1 MLAVTPSSVLKI
13 AQYITD
19 NLFRLDTDKQLGKV
33 LMDLFSL
40 KNKVAIV
47 TGGNGGIGYGIA
59 CGLASVGGSIVIAA
73 RNPSKTAN
81 AAERIRSEY
90 GVKVLELGVDVRRE
104 NQITSMV
111 EKALD
116 YFSRIDV
123 LVNNAGINIRKM
135 PQDLTSTEYDE
146 VMEVN
151 LRSAFLCSKAVY
163 PAMKEVG
170 GGKIINIGSMTSL
183 FGGGKLMAYGASKG
197 GIVAMT
203 RALAVAWAPD
213 NIQVNA
219 ILPGWIDTDL
229 TRRARVELEDL
240 NERVLTRTPMGRW
253 GRSEDLQ
260 GSAIY
265 LATAASNFVTG
276 VALPV
281 DGGYSVSV

>member
-1 MLAVTPSSVLKI
+1 
-13 AQYITD
+13 
-19 NLFRLDTDKQLGKV
+19 
-33 LMDLFSL
+33 MDLFSL
-40 KNKVAIV
+40 KGKVAIV

-59 CGLASVGGSIVIAA
+59 RGLASVGGNVIIAA
-73 RNPSKTAN
+73 RNSSKTAE
-81 AAERIRSEY
+81 AAESIRRDY
-90 GVKVLELGVDVRRE
+90 GAKVLELGVDVRRE
-104 NQITSMV
+104 NQILSMV
-111 EKALD
+111 EKALE
-116 YFSRIDV
+116 FFGRIDV

-135 PQDLTSTEYDE
+135 PQDLSSDEYDE

-163 PAMKEVG
+163 PAMKEAR

-197 GIVAMT
+197 GVVAMT
-203 RALAVAWAPD
+203 RALAVAWASD

-229 TRRARVELEDL
+229 TIKARVELEGL
-240 NERVLTRTPMGRW
+240 NERVLSRTPMGRW
-253 GRSEDLQ
+253 GRPEDLQ
-260 GSAIY
+260 GTAIY

-276 VALPV
+276 VALSV

>member
-1 MLAVTPSSVLKI
+1 
-13 AQYITD
+13 
-19 NLFRLDTDKQLGKV
+19 
-33 LMDLFSL
+33 LFSL
-40 KNKVAIV
+40 KDKVAIV

-59 CGLASVGGSIVIAA
+59 RGLASVGGNIIIAA
-73 RNPSKTAN
+73 RNSSKTAK
-81 AAERIRSEY
+81 AAESIRRDY
-90 GVKVLELGVDVRRE
+90 GARVLELGVDVRRE
-104 NQITSMV
+104 NQILSMV
-111 EKALD
+111 EKTLE
-116 YFSRIDV
+116 FFGRIDV

-135 PQDLTSTEYDE
+135 PQDLSSAEYDE

-163 PAMKEVG
+163 PAMKEAR
-170 GGKIINIGSMTSL
+170 GGKIINIGSITSL

-229 TRRARVELEDL
+229 TRKARVELEGL
-240 NERVLTRTPMGRW
+240 NERVLTRTPIGRW
-253 GRSEDLQ
+253 GRPEDLQ
-260 GSAIY
+260 GTAIY

>member
-1 MLAVTPSSVLKI
+1 
-13 AQYITD
+13 
-19 NLFRLDTDKQLGKV
+19 
-33 LMDLFSL
+33 
-40 KNKVAIV
+40 VAIV

-59 CGLASVGGSIVIAA
+59 RGLASVGGSIVIAA
-73 RNPSKTAN
+73 RNKSKTAN
-81 AAERIRSEY
+81 AAEGIRGEY
-90 GVKVLELGVDVRRE
+90 GVKVLELGVDVRHE
-104 NQITSMV
+104 NQIKAMV
-111 EKALD
+111 DETLEA
-116 YFSRIDV
+116 FNRIDV
-123 LVNNAGINIRKM
+123 LVNNAGINIRKL
-135 PQDLTSTEYDE
+135 PQELSSAEYDE
-146 VMEVN
+146 VLEVN

-163 PAMKEVG
+163 PAMREAG

-203 RALAVAWAPD
+203 RALAVAWAMD

-229 TRRARVELEDL
+229 TRRARVELEGL
-240 NERVLTRTPMGRW
+240 HERVLARTPVGRW
-253 GRSEDLQ
+253 GQPEDLQ

-281 DGGYSVSV
+281 DGGYSVSI

>member
-1 MLAVTPSSVLKI
+1 
-13 AQYITD
+13 
-19 NLFRLDTDKQLGKV
+19 
-33 LMDLFSL
+33 MDLFSL
-40 KNKVAIV
+40 KDKVAIV

-59 CGLASVGGSIVIAA
+59 RGLASVGGNIIIAA
-73 RNPSKTAN
+73 RNSSKTAK
-81 AAERIRSEY
+81 AAESIRRDY
-90 GVKVLELGVDVRRE
+90 GARVLELGVDVRRE
-104 NQITSMV
+104 NQILSMV
-111 EKALD
+111 EKTLE
-116 YFSRIDV
+116 FFGRIDV
-123 LVNNAGINIRKM
+123 LVNNVGINIRKM
-135 PQDLTSTEYDE
+135 PQDLSSAEYNE

-163 PAMKEVG
+163 PAMKEAR

-229 TRRARVELEDL
+229 TRKARVELEGL
-240 NERVLTRTPMGRW
+240 NERVLTRTPIGRW
-253 GRSEDLQ
+253 GRPEDLQ
-260 GSAIY
+260 GTAIY

>member
-1 MLAVTPSSVLKI
+1 MS
-13 AQYITD
+13 
-19 NLFRLDTDKQLGKV
+19 
-33 LMDLFSL
+33 MFSL
-40 KNKVAIV
+40 EDKVAIV
-47 TGGNGGIGYGIA
+47 TGGNGGIGYGISR
-59 CGLASVGGSIVIAA
+59 GLASAGGNIVIAA
-73 RNPSKTAN
+73 RNPSKTAK
-81 AAERIRSEY
+81 AAESIRSDYE
-90 GVKVLELGVDVRRE
+90 VKVLELGVDVRRE
-104 NQITSMV
+104 SQVSSMV
-111 EKALD
+111 EKTLD
-116 YFSRIDV
+116 NFGRIDV

-135 PQDLTSTEYDE
+135 PQDLSSAEYDE
-146 VMEVN
+146 VLEVN

-163 PAMKEVG
+163 PAMKEAG

-229 TRRARVELEDL
+229 TRRARVELEGL
-240 NERVLTRTPMGRW
+240 NERVLTRTPVGRW
-253 GRSEDLQ
+253 GKPEDLQ
-260 GSAIY
+260 GTAIY

-281 DGGYSVSV
+281 DGGYSVSI

>member
-1 MLAVTPSSVLKI
+1 
-13 AQYITD
+13 
-19 NLFRLDTDKQLGKV
+19 
-33 LMDLFSL
+33 MDLFSL
-40 KNKVAIV
+40 KDKVAIV

-59 CGLASVGGSIVIAA
+59 RGLASVGGNIIIAA
-73 RNPSKTAN
+73 RNSSKTAK
-81 AAERIRSEY
+81 AAESIRRDYGARI
-90 GVKVLELGVDVRRE
+90 LELGVDVRRE
-104 NQITSMV
+104 NQILSMV
-111 EKALD
+111 EKTLE
-116 YFSRIDV
+116 FFGRIDV

-135 PQDLTSTEYDE
+135 PQDLSSAEYDE

-163 PAMKEVG
+163 PAMKEAR

-229 TRRARVELEDL
+229 TRKARVELEGL
-240 NERVLTRTPMGRW
+240 NERVLTRTPIGRW
-253 GRSEDLQ
+253 GRPEDLQ
-260 GSAIY
+260 GTAIY

>member
-1 MLAVTPSSVLKI
+1 MA
-13 AQYITD
+13 
-19 NLFRLDTDKQLGKV
+19 G
-33 LMDLFSL
+33 LFSL
-40 KNKVAIV
+40 EGKVAIV

-73 RNPSKTAN
+73 RDQSKTVK
-81 AAERIRSEY
+81 AAELIRNLY
-90 GVKVLELGVDVRRE
+90 GAEVLELGVDVRRE
-104 NQITSMV
+104 SQITSMV
-111 EKALD
+111 EETLEA
-116 YFSRIDV
+116 FSRIDV

-135 PQDLTSTEYDE
+135 PQDLSSEEYDE
-146 VMEVN
+146 VLEVN

-163 PAMKEVG
+163 PAMKEAE

-183 FGGGKLMAYGASKG
+183 FGGGKLIAYGTSKG

-229 TRRARVELEDL
+229 TRRARVELEGL
-240 NERVLTRTPMGRW
+240 NERVLVRTPVGRW
-253 GRSEDLQ
+253 GQPEDLQ
-260 GSAIY
+260 GTAIY
-265 LATAASNFVTG
+265 LASAASNFVTG

-281 DGGYSVSV
+281 DGGYSVSI

>member
-1 MLAVTPSSVLKI
+1 M
-13 AQYITD
+13 
-19 NLFRLDTDKQLGKV
+19 N
-33 LMDLFSL
+33 MFSL
-40 KNKVAIV
+40 EDKVAIV
-47 TGGNGGIGYGIA
+47 TGGNGGIGYGISR
-59 CGLASVGGSIVIAA
+59 GLASAGGNIVIAA
-73 RNPSKTAN
+73 RNPSKTAK
-81 AAERIRSEY
+81 AAEGIRSDY

-104 NQITSMV
+104 SQVSSMV
-111 EKALD
+111 EKTLD
-116 YFSRIDV
+116 YFGRIDI

-135 PQDLTSTEYDE
+135 PQDLSSAEYDE
-146 VMEVN
+146 VLEVN

-163 PAMKEVG
+163 PAMKEAG

-229 TRRARVELEDL
+229 TRRARVELEGL
-240 NERVLTRTPMGRW
+240 NERVLTRTPVGRW
-253 GRSEDLQ
+253 GKPEDLQ
-260 GSAIY
+260 GTAIY

-281 DGGYSVSV
+281 DGGYSVSI

>member
-1 MLAVTPSSVLKI
+1 
-13 AQYITD
+13 
-19 NLFRLDTDKQLGKV
+19 
-33 LMDLFSL
+33 MDLFSL
-40 KNKVAIV
+40 KDKVAIV

-59 CGLASVGGSIVIAA
+59 CGFASVGGNIVIAA
-73 RNPSKTAN
+73 RNPSKTAK
-81 AAERIRSEY
+81 AAESIRSGY
-90 GVKVLELGVDVRRE
+90 GVEVLELGVDVRQE
-104 NQITSMV
+104 NQITGMV
-111 EKALD
+111 EKTFEA
-116 YFSRIDV
+116 FGCVDV
-123 LVNNAGINIRKM
+123 LVNNAGINIRKL
-135 PQDLTSTEYDE
+135 PQDLASAEYDE
-146 VMEVN
+146 VLEVN

-163 PAMKEVG
+163 PAMKEAG

-229 TRRARVELEDL
+229 TRRARVELEGL
-240 NERVLTRTPMGRW
+240 HERVLARTPVGRW
-253 GRSEDLQ
+253 GQPEDLQ
-260 GSAIY
+260 GSAIF

-281 DGGYSVSV
+281 DGGCSVNI

>member
-1 MLAVTPSSVLKI
+1 
-13 AQYITD
+13 
-19 NLFRLDTDKQLGKV
+19 
-33 LMDLFSL
+33 MDLFSL
-40 KNKVAIV
+40 KDKVAIV

-59 CGLASVGGSIVIAA
+59 RGLASVGGNIIIAA
-73 RNPSKTAN
+73 RNSSKTAK
-81 AAERIRSEY
+81 AAESIRRDY
-90 GVKVLELGVDVRRE
+90 GARVLELGVDVRRE
-104 NQITSMV
+104 NQILSMV
-111 EKALD
+111 EKTLE
-116 YFSRIDV
+116 FFGRIDV

-135 PQDLTSTEYDE
+135 PQDLSSAEYDE

-163 PAMKEVG
+163 PAMKEAR

-229 TRRARVELEDL
+229 TRKARVELEGL
-240 NERVLTRTPMGRW
+240 NERVLTRTPIGRW
-253 GRSEDLQ
+253 GRPEDLQ
-260 GSAIY
+260 GTAIY

>member
-1 MLAVTPSSVLKI
+1 
-13 AQYITD
+13 
-19 NLFRLDTDKQLGKV
+19 
-33 LMDLFSL
+33 LFSL
-40 KNKVAIV
+40 KDKVAIV

-59 CGLASVGGSIVIAA
+59 RGLASVGGNIIIAA
-73 RNPSKTAN
+73 RNSSKTAK
-81 AAERIRSEY
+81 AAESIRRDY
-90 GVKVLELGVDVRRE
+90 GARVLELGVDVRRE
-104 NQITSMV
+104 NQILSMV
-111 EKALD
+111 EKTLE
-116 YFSRIDV
+116 FFGRIDV

-135 PQDLTSTEYDE
+135 PQDLSSAEYDE

-163 PAMKEVG
+163 PAMKEAR

-229 TRRARVELEDL
+229 TRKARVELEGL
-240 NERVLTRTPMGRW
+240 NERVLTRTPIGRW
-253 GRSEDLQ
+253 GRPEDLQ
-260 GSAIY
+260 GTAIY

-276 VALPV
+276 VTLPV

>member
-281 DGGYSVSV
+281 DGGYSVSI